1 METAPTRTPAVPGLP
16 TTTATAAAPSEP
28 GAASPG
34 SAARRDAAR
43 WRAVERR
50 DAARDGEFVYAVRT
64 TGVFCRPSCPSR
76 PARRENVSFFD
87 TPAAA
92 SAAGFRACRRC
103 RPDEA
108 SPAARHR
115 ALVLDACAALGRSD
129 AGVPLEALA
138 RAAGMT
144 ARHFHRV
151 FKAATGVTPKAYFAA
166 LRARRAHDA
175 LRDAP
180 SVTHAIHDA
189 GFGSSS
195 RFYEHADASLGMTP
209 TAFRAGGAGERIRW
223 AVERCAL
230 GAILV
235 AATGRGVCA
244 IELGD
249 APDALLGRLRERFP
263 KAALDAGDADFRDWV
278 GRVLAWVEHPRD
290 ALELPLDVQGTAF
303 QRQVWDALRAIPRG
317 RTASYAE
324 VARAI
329 GRPGAARAVA
339 AACASNA
346 VALAIPCHRVVRGD
360 GSPSGYRWGAA
371 RKAELLRRERAAGGG
386 HGTDDETGVAGEGG
400 VVGDIGAQGRLD
412 GGATPGQG
420 AA

>member
-1 METAPTRTPAVPGLP
+1 METSLTRTPAVPGQPAL
-16 TTTATAAAPSEP
+16 TATKAAPAALP
-28 GAASPG
+28 GRG
-34 SAARRDAAR
+34 
-43 WRAVERR
+43 
-50 DAARDGEFVYAVRT
+50 
-64 TGVFCRPSCPSR
+64 
-76 PARRENVSFFD
+76 
-87 TPAAA
+87 
-92 SAAGFRACRRC
+92 

-108 SPAARHR
+108 SPLVRHR
-115 ALVLDACAALGRSD
+115 ALVIGACAALERSES
-129 AGVPLEALA
+129 GVPLEALA

-151 FKAATGVTPKAYFAA
+151 FKATTGVSPRAYFEA
-166 LRARRAHDA
+166 LRARRAHAA

-209 TAFRAGGAGERIRW
+209 SAFRAGGAGQRIRW
-223 AVERCAL
+223 TVEACAL

-235 AATGRGVCA
+235 AATERGVCA

-249 APDALLGRLRERFP
+249 APDALVGRLRTRFP
-263 KAALDAGDADFRDWV
+263 SAVLDAGDADFRDWV

-290 ALELPLDVQGTAF
+290 ALDLPLDVQGTAF
-303 QRQVWDALRAIPRG
+303 QRQVWNALRAIPRG

-324 VARAI
+324 VARTI

-346 VALAIPCHRVVRGD
+346 LALAIPCHRVVRGD
-360 GSPSGYRWGAA
+360 GGLSGYRWGAA
-371 RKAELLRRERAAGGG
+371 RKAELLRRELAEDDRGAAGAGG
-386 HGTDDETGVAGEGG
+386 LEG
-400 VVGDIGAQGRLD
+400 DAGAQGS
-412 GGATPGQG
+412 PG

>member
-1 METAPTRTPAVPGLP
+1 METSLTRTPAEPAQPVTTVP
-16 TTTATAAAPSEP
+16 TTAGPTAPRAGATPEAATS
-28 GAASPG
+28 G
-34 SAARRDAAR
+34 SAALRAAAR

-92 SAAGFRACRRC
+92 VAAGYRACRRC
-103 RPDEA
+103 RPDETP
-108 SPAARHR
+108 PAARQR
-115 ALVLDACAALGRSD
+115 ALVLEACAALERSES
-129 AGVPLEALA
+129 GVPLEALA

-144 ARHFHRV
+144 ARHLHRV
-151 FKAATGVTPKAYFAA
+151 FKATTGVTPKAYFAA

-195 RFYEHADASLGMTP
+195 RFYEHADAALGMTP
-209 TAFRAGGAGERIRW
+209 SAFRAGGAGQRIRW
-223 AVERCAL
+223 AVEPCAL

-235 AATGRGVCA
+235 AATRRGVCA

-249 APDALLGRLRERFP
+249 SPDALLGRLRARFP

-339 AACASNA
+339 AACASNT
-346 VALAIPCHRVVRGD
+346 VALAIPCHRVIRGD
-360 GSPSGYRWGAA
+360 GGLSGYRWGTT
-371 RKAELLRRERAAGGG
+371 RKAELLRRERAQDDRGADGEDGVDGDAGARGG
-386 HGTDDETGVAGEGG
+386 RGS
-400 VVGDIGAQGRLD
+400 
-412 GGATPGQG
+412 G